1 MRRRRFRSPAFTLIP
16 CAVETKTRFRRAWSP
31 NVLAEPTTTGAK
43 MLPGVKSAA
52 YETRCEKSGLEES
65 LEKNGSRST
74 AIAVHKV
81 GRQMHSAATRLHHI
95 EVDSFWRATQLLR

>member
-52 YETRCEKSGLEES
+52 YDP
-65 LEKNGSRST
+65 
-74 AIAVHKV
+74 V
-81 GRQMHSAATRLHHI
+81 
-95 EVDSFWRATQLLR
+95 